1 MRVGGMAGVA
11 ANSAVPYLALGLVGG
26 CTFIAYGY
34 LLSFAIN
41 TIIEC
46 HEWVSATRRARL
58 SMVYIQIIA
67 PTHLVGGTHPP
78 RSSLDR
84 THSLAL
90 DRTHSPRSP
99 TSSTRSTPW
108 PVQPPQNRVLTLAAR
123 ALNGKGQPLVYR
135 CGKSTQRVAC

>member
-46 HEWVSATRRARL
+46 HEWVSP
-58 SMVYIQIIA
+58 M
-67 PTHLVGGTHPP
+67 HPAFK
-78 RSSLDR
+78 RFCGQ
-84 THSLAL
+84 HEAA
-90 DRTHSPRSP
+90 
-99 TSSTRSTPW
+99 
-108 PVQPPQNRVLTLAAR
+108 NR
-123 ALNGKGQPLVYR
+123 
-135 CGKSTQRVAC
+135 